1 MWRSRDTC
9 IAQWRS
15 NSNNIPLSLITILL
29 LHICLCCSHHRIPS
43 PSSIIIGAKSLPTM
57 SSETRPISPHSFAQA
72 IEDLPLENIYGKA
85 YEINNS
91 IAHLQQSN
99 KVLQEY
105 SDSIKED
112 ASLDP
117 GVRAEG
123 DKDCLDAI
131 RENEVVIGRQRDRV
145 RLLKAEVERRGQ
157 LWHEVDPDSR
167 EKGEESGVNT
177 SAMQQI
183 DVDARG
189 VQQSSMSNGNDNSN
203 GNGNAA
209 GESNTNVQALPQ
221 QHQPQQ
227 QPHSGSGRLTDEE
240 LQRRLQN
247 MLPDDEDDESNGGLH
262 L

>member
-1 MWRSRDTC
+1 MCGAVATRAVGSGDPD
-9 IAQWRS
+9 
-15 NSNNIPLSLITILL
+15 SNNMPLSLITILL
-29 LHICLCCSHHRIPS
+29 LPIYFYCSHHRISS
-43 PSSIIIGAKSLPTM
+43 PSSIIIGAKSLSTM

-112 ASLDP
+112 ASLDA

-157 LWHEVDPDSR
+157 LWHEVDPDSG
-167 EKGEESGVNT
+167 EKGEESGVNA
-177 SAMQQI
+177 SVMQQT
-183 DVDARG
+183 DADARG
-189 VQQSSMSNGNDNSN
+189 VQQSSMSNGNGS
-203 GNGNAA
+203 AA
-209 GESNTNVQALPQ
+209 EESNTNVQALPQ
-221 QHQPQQ
+221 QQQPQQ

-247 MLPDDEDDESNGGLH
+247 MLPDDEDDEANGGLH